1 MISFLV
7 LGFVVSVVVCDPV
20 SVCDPNIG
28 RHFIADHVQ
37 CDRFHMCDEEGRLA
51 AEFVCMDGL
60 VFHPGSSQCAL
71 PFKAHCVEEG
81 RTLLQEPKPEG
92 NCQRQNGRWAIAD
105 TCDQYYDCVAGKER
119 KVTCQNLLVFD
130 LKTGNCEHPDSANRP
145 GCTAEELYGFSCP
158 STVGSG
164 RYAAKSDCRAF
175 FSCGSFT
182 NFHPRLSGC
191 PQGQVFNPSSQRCDD
206 PLNVPGCEDYY
217 GPTDSAKR
225 R

>member
-1 MISFLV
+1 MGLFIMISFLV
-7 LGFVVSVVVCDPV
+7 LGFVVSGVVCDPV

-105 TCDQYYDCVAGKER
+105 TQTPLIVPAVPLKNCTGF
-119 KVTCQNLLVFD
+119 LVLQHLED
-130 LKTGNCEHPDSANRP
+130 TQLSL
-145 GCTAEELYGFSCP
+145 TAELSSLAAHSP
-158 STVGSG
+158 TSTHG
-164 RYAAKSDCRAF
+164 
-175 FSCGSFT
+175 
-182 NFHPRLSGC
+182 
-191 PQGQVFNPSSQRCDD
+191 
-206 PLNVPGCEDYY
+206 
-217 GPTDSAKR
+217 
-225 R
+225 